1 MMRAVDAPADE
12 AKFGDEKSVRLRVE
26 SPKPA
31 NAGKLGKGVDSLYLY
46 LAEGVNFNRL
56 ASVAEG
62 LRVGE
67 TARLFGVEFQ
77 RDKAYAKAYPVSL
90 GQGLF
95 LFYLN
100 SSSMYVKV
108 AALSF
113 EMYGFEGT
121 MMKLYELL
129 SRLGAKQIEWAKSL
143 RVSRIDIFCDFEFD
157 KDFDDHRFKTRL
169 RRRGVF
175 VSGKNAEGKTY
186 YFGSR
191 GLFCVRLYVKS
202 VEIERSG
209 KTYLRPIWIQRGFT
223 NKGLVWR
230 LEFEYRRRRLET
242 MFSNVTLGEIS
253 KNFDKLW
260 AYGIERLTY
269 MNESATHRNLYRQE
283 VHPIWQELQNSMFRE
298 YAVPPEEVRFANAEY
313 RRKRAIVWIC
323 SHAIAIDES
332 YAQIPELLKQR
343 YRISE
348 NDFARAM
355 LNSRAQSPD

>member
-1 MMRAVDAPADE
+1 
-12 AKFGDEKSVRLRVE
+12 
-26 SPKPA
+26 
-31 NAGKLGKGVDSLYLY
+31 
-46 LAEGVNFNRL
+46 
-56 ASVAEG
+56 
-62 LRVGE
+62 
-67 TARLFGVEFQ
+67 
-77 RDKAYAKAYPVSL
+77 
-90 GQGLF
+90 
-95 LFYLN
+95 
-100 SSSMYVKV
+100 MYVKV

-121 MMKLYELL
+121 IAKLYELL
-129 SRLGAKQIEWAKSL
+129 SRLGTKQIEWAKSL
-143 RVSRIDIFCDFEFD
+143 RVSRIDIFCDFEFEE
-157 KDFDDHRFKTRL
+157 DFDDHRFKTRL

-209 KTYLRPIWIQRGFT
+209 KIYLRPIWIQRGFS

-230 LEFEYRRRRLET
+230 LEFEYRRRLET

-283 VHPIWQELQNSMFRE
+283 VHPIWKDLQESMFCE
-298 YAVPPEEVRFANAEY
+298 YDVPPEEVRFANAEY

-332 YAQIPELLKQR
+332 YADMPELLKQR

-348 NDFARAM
+348 NDFQRAM
-355 LNSRAQSPD
+355 LNSRPVSPD